1 MATSIHWT
9 LFHANPS
16 KQPPFS
22 IELGVTEDESQKE
35 IFIDNCQ
42 HIPDAITK
50 LKEWADGKNVIFPA
64 TFTLLYPIYLEIMGS
79 DDEDTMHQVAW
90 LVKEQADQNKWTFAR
105 VNGLD
110 GRIKEDF
117 Y

>member
-1 MATSIHWT
+1 MVTAIHWT

-22 IELGVTEDESQKE
+22 IELGVTEDGNRKE
-35 IFIDNCQ
+35 IFIENCQ
-42 HIPDAITK
+42 HIPDAIVK
-50 LKEWADGKNVIFPA
+50 LKEWAAEKDAIFPPI
-64 TFTLLYPIYLEIMGS
+64 FTLLYPIYLEIMGS

-90 LVKEQADQNKWTFAR
+90 LVKDQADNNKWGFAR

-110 GRIKEDF
+110 GRVKEDF

>member
-1 MATSIHWT
+1 MATSIHWA

-16 KQPPFS
+16 NQPPFS
-22 IELGVTEDESQKE
+22 IELGVTEEGNGKE

-42 HIPDAITK
+42 HIPDAIAK
-50 LKEWADGKNVIFPA
+50 LKEWSDGKNIIFPA
-64 TFTLLYPIYLEIMGS
+64 NFTLLYPIYLEIMGS

-90 LVKEQADQNKWTFAR
+90 LIKDQADNNKWGFAR

-110 GRIKEDF
+110 GRTKEDF